1 MTASVRPKIR
11 LRDPGELV
19 AALPYLL
26 GFRPQKS
33 LVLIAHRGPECK
45 GIGPVLRADLPAR
58 RYYPELARQLLQ
70 PILGNQATGAS
81 VVVVD
86 DNRGDRPVGRLSTLP
101 FRRLITVLRSTLE
114 AHDIP
119 LLHALWTS
127 ATDPG
132 AAWRC
137 YVETACH
144 GIVADPTDTAIAAA
158 SVAAGVVT
166 FPSREKLAEVLA
178 VTDQE
183 AIKRRSTM
191 LKQANDADDSNDDG
205 AAVRKLALVT
215 KAIEAARTSNPALT
229 DESVVGLALALSDHR
244 VRDAC
249 LMPYDSENTAAAE
262 ALWTELTRQTPE
274 PERAEPACL
283 LAMAAYLRGDGAL
296 AGMALEQAHE
306 ADPNHQL
313 TLLLQCALQAG
324 FPPSRL
330 TEMVRNAAT
339 DARALIEQQ

>member
-1 MTASVRPKIR
+1 M
-11 LRDPGELV
+11 
-19 AALPYLL
+19 
-26 GFRPQKS
+26 
-33 LVLIAHRGPECK
+33 LIAHRGPECK
-45 GIGPVLRADLPAR
+45 GIGLVVRVDLPAR
-58 RYYPELARQLLQ
+58 RYYPELTRQLLQ

-81 VVVVD
+81 AVVVD
-86 DNRGDRPVGRLSTLP
+86 DSRGDRPVERLSALP
-101 FRRLITVLRSTLE
+101 FRRLIALLRSTLE

-127 ATDPG
+127 TTDPG

-144 GIVADPTDTAIAAA
+144 GVVANPTDTAIAAA

-178 VTDQE
+178 VTDQK
-183 AIKRRSTM
+183 AIKRRSKM
-191 LKQANDADDSNDDG
+191 LEQASDADDPNDDG
-205 AAVRKLALVT
+205 VAARKLTTVT
-215 KAIEAARTSNPALT
+215 EAIVAARTSKLALT
-229 DESVVGLALALSDHR
+229 DESVVGLALALADHR

-249 LMPYDSENTAAAE
+249 LMPYDSENAAAAE

-283 LAMAAYLRGDGAL
+283 LAMSAYLRGDGAL
-296 AGMALEQAHE
+296 AGMALEQAHK

-313 TLLLQCALQAG
+313 TSLLQCALQAG

-330 TEMVRNAAT
+330 SEMVRNAAA
-339 DARALIEQQ
+339 DARALIEAGDD